1 MSSLQTLTIG
11 RSRSAVGLSVVDL
24 NAIAA
29 KLERPFAL
37 STLATVGELTLS
49 GFLCQ
54 GQMSWHKHL
63 DEDEL
68 FLVHEGVVV
77 LETTRGKLT
86 LHSEEVAVV
95 PKGLSHRSSSQLRS
109 IVLLLRPS
117 VLTERKN
124 GHRTHPLDTDPPLE
138 KVRLARVS
146 TTMSEYY
153 RPTALARVEDYE
165 LLLVSA
171 QDAGP
176 AEVAPPF
183 GALWLVIRGGLQVA
197 HAAKSH
203 RLDAGHLIVVP
214 AGDHYQLTAAPGTLA
229 VTIGRA
235 VGTGD

>member
-1 MSSLQTLTIG
+1 MPLT
-11 RSRSAVGLSVVDL
+11 VVDL
-24 NAIAA
+24 NAVAA

-49 GFLCQ
+49 AYLCQ

-77 LETTRGKLT
+77 LETSRGRLT

-124 GHRTHPLDTDPPLE
+124 GHRLRPLDTDPPLE
-138 KVRLARVS
+138 KVRLARVA
-146 TTMSEYY
+146 TTLNEPY
-153 RPTALARVEDYE
+153 RPTVLARVEDYE

-171 QDAGP
+171 QGP
-176 AEVAPPF
+176 GSAEAAPRF
-183 GALWLVIRGGLQVA
+183 GALWLVVRGSL
-197 HAAKSH
+197 
-203 RLDAGHLIVVP
+203 HLTV
-214 AGDHYQLTAAPGTLA
+214 GDHSRPVVAGQLALVPGGEHYELSAAPATLA
-229 VTIGRA
+229 LTLGQA

>member
-1 MSSLQTLTIG
+1 MS
-11 RSRSAVGLSVVDL
+11 LSVVDL
-24 NAIAA
+24 NAVGG

-37 STLATVGELTLS
+37 KTLAVVGDLTLS
-49 GFLCQ
+49 AFLCQ

-68 FLVHEGVVV
+68 FLIHEGVVT

-86 LHSEEVAVV
+86 LHSEEVVVV
-95 PKGLSHRSSSQLRS
+95 PKGLSHRSNSQLRS

-124 GHRTHPLDTDPPLE
+124 GHRIRPLDTDPPLE
-138 KVRLARVS
+138 KIRLARVS
-146 TTMSEYY
+146 TTMSEPY

-171 QDAGP
+171 QGP
-176 AEVAPPF
+176 GPVETAPEY
-183 GALWLVIRGGLQVA
+183 GALWLVIRGSLQVSVGGET
-197 HAAKSH
+197 HS
-203 RLDAGHLIVVP
+203 LEAGHLLVVP
-214 AGDHYQLTAAPGTLA
+214 PGTEYRLAAAPGTLA
-229 VTIGRA
+229 VTVGQA

>member
-1 MSSLQTLTIG
+1 MT
-11 RSRSAVGLSVVDL
+11 AKVANL
-24 NAIAA
+24 NEVAG

-37 STLATVGELTLS
+37 TALATVGDLTLS
-49 GFLCQ
+49 VFLCQ

-77 LETTRGKLT
+77 LETPRGRLT

-146 TTMSEYY
+146 TTLNEPY
-153 RPTALARVEDYE
+153 RPTALGRVEDYE
-165 LLLVSA
+165 LLLVTA
-171 QDAGP
+171 QGDGP
-176 AEVAPPF
+176 AEVAPAY
-183 GALWLVIRGGLQVA
+183 GALWLVVRGRLEVQVGDVT
-197 HAAKSH
+197 HPVE
-203 RLDAGHLIVVP
+203 AGHLAKVEP
-214 AGDHYQLTAAPGTLA
+214 GTAYALKAEAGTLA
-229 VTIGRA
+229 LT
-235 VGTGD
+235 VGKVVSPGD

>member
-1 MSSLQTLTIG
+1 MT
-11 RSRSAVGLSVVDL
+11 AKVANL
-24 NAIAA
+24 NEVAG

-37 STLATVGELTLS
+37 TALATVGDLTLS
-49 GFLCQ
+49 VFLCQ

-77 LETTRGKLT
+77 LETPRGRLT

-138 KVRLARVS
+138 KVRLARVA
-146 TTMSEYY
+146 TTLNEPY

-165 LLLVSA
+165 LLLVPA
-171 QDAGP
+171 QGSGP
-176 AEVAPPF
+176 VEAAPAY
-183 GALWLVIRGGLQVA
+183 GALWLVVRG
-197 HAAKSH
+197 
-203 RLDAGHLIVVP
+203 RLDLTTGDVTTRLEAGQLAHLE
-214 AGDHYQLTAAPGTLA
+214 AGTAYSLNAPPGTLA
-229 VTIGRA
+229 LTIGQA
-235 VGTGD
+235 MPHGE